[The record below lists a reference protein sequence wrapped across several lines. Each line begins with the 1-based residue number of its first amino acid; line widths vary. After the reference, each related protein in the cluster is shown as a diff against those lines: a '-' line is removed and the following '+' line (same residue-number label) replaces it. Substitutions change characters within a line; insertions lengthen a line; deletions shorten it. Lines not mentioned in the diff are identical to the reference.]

1 MTDMITYSTAVLTA
15 IVDFLLSEPITY
27 LWCMILF
34 AILVKIVMGL
44 LHSRF

>member
-1 MTDMITYSTAVLTA
+1 MTDMLTYSTAVLTA
-15 IVDFLLSEPITY
+15 IVDFLMSEPIKY

-44 LHSRF
+44 LHTRF

>member
-1 MTDMITYSTAVLTA
+1 MNDMIAFSTAVMESL
-15 IVDFLLSEPITY
+15 VDFLSSEPITY

-44 LHSRF
+44 LHTRF